1 MRYLLLTFLLITA
14 SCAPGTAERNNT
26 AIELQQRGEVDAAIT
41 AFQQAIVSDPDN
53 PQIYFNA
60 APAYFAKGDIQ
71 TAVEAFNQA
80 MQRGDEDM
88 IESARYNLANLYL
101 QAEQYESAIKQ
112 YQLVLLGNPQ
122 HDDARFNLEIAL
134 SMREQP
140 TPTAIEIQ
148 TEPDQQQV
156 NPSVTPSPNPG
167 GFAEPSPTPTP
178 PPNVPP
184 GPDGAPQ
191 LPETP
196 GGEQADSPFVMP
208 TLQGEMTVEEAQRI
222 LDIVEQQQE
231 GLGGIPTFAP
241 VELTPGSV
249 KDW

>member
-1 MRYLLLTFLLITA
+1 MNRLLILLVLIAA
-14 SCAPGTAERNNT
+14 SCAPDPAERNNMG
-26 AIELQQRGEVDAAIT
+26 IELQQRGELDDAII

-53 PQIYFNA
+53 AQIYFNA
-60 APAYFAKGDIQ
+60 APAYYAAGDIQ
-71 TAVEAFNQA
+71 LAVEALNQA
-80 MQRGDEDM
+80 MQRSDDEL
-88 IESARYNLANLYL
+88 IEAARYNLANLYL
-101 QAEQYESAIKQ
+101 QSEQYELAIEQYKQ
-112 YQLVLLGNPQ
+112 VLLNNPQ
-122 HDDARFNLEIAL
+122 HDDARFNMELAL

-178 PPNVPP
+178 PPDMPP

-196 GGEQADSPFVMP
+196 GGEQADSPFMMP

-222 LDIVEQQQE
+222 LDLVEQQQE

-241 VELTPGSV
+241 VELTPGAV